1 MNMVNSAD
9 YFNNRQVLNSPN

>member
-9 YFNNRQVLNSPN
+9 YFQ

>member
-9 YFNNRQVLNSPN
+9 YFNNR

>member
-9 YFNNRQVLNSPN
+9 NFQ